1 MAAKA
6 AATNATTSVP
16 AKGPKI
22 SAEEI
27 ERRRQRQ
34 KSLLVSLAEELVEL
48 TDIKTRE
55 AAEKGHGYT
64 KVAEYFLPGFDKHE
78 HENETVAVPRNLP
91 ELTHWAG
98 RGVDPTK
105 DGVPIVM
112 LLQGVREQTK
122 AGPRLRPDLLPGG
135 KTAWQLA
142 QSMLDERDHDA
153 RLDCSFNSKRKSL
166 IITAIWIDEDWQRF
180 LSRRQESRRPMER
193 TGGRFPHAPHG
204 GQQLKDY
211 VRRPARPA
219 AAAACEKPETKQESE
234 TKQ

>member
-6 AATNATTSVP
+6 AAAAANATTSVP
-16 AKGPKI
+16 SKGPKI

-27 ERRRQRQ
+27 DRRRQRQ
-34 KSLLVSLAEELVEL
+34 KDLLKSLAEELVEL

-78 HENETVAVPRNLP
+78 LENETVAVPRNPP
-91 ELTHWAG
+91 EFTHWAG

-122 AGPRLRPDLLPGG
+122 EGPRLRPDLLPGG
-135 KTAWQLA
+135 KTAWQIA
-142 QSMLDERDHDA
+142 QSMLDEREHDA

-166 IITAIWIDEDWQRF
+166 IITAIWINEDWQRF
-180 LSRRQESRRPMER
+180 LSRRQDHQNRRAPS
-193 TGGRFPHAPHG
+193 GARFQNAPRG
-204 GQQLKDY
+204 GQQNG
-211 VRRPARPA
+211 RRPARPA
-219 AAAACEKPETKQESE
+219 AAAEPESE
-234 TKQ
+234 TKQEPKD

>member
-6 AATNATTSVP
+6 AAATATTATSSVP

-27 ERRRQRQ
+27 DRRRQRQ
-34 KSLLVSLAEELVEL
+34 KDLLKSLAEEIVDL
-48 TDIKTRE
+48 TDVKTRE

-78 HENETVAVPRNLP
+78 HENETVAVPRNPP
-91 ELTHWAG
+91 EFTHWAG

-122 AGPRLRPDLLPGG
+122 EGPRLRPDLLPGG
-135 KTAWQLA
+135 KTAWQIA
-142 QSMLDERDHDA
+142 QSILDERDHDA

-180 LSRRQESRRPMER
+180 LARRQDHHNRRPER
-193 TGGRFPHAPHG
+193 THFQNAPRG
-204 GQQLKDY
+204 DY
-211 VRRPARPA
+211 GRRPARPA
-219 AAAACEKPETKQESE
+219 AAAAAEKQEPEHTPKQESKE
-234 TKQ
+234 